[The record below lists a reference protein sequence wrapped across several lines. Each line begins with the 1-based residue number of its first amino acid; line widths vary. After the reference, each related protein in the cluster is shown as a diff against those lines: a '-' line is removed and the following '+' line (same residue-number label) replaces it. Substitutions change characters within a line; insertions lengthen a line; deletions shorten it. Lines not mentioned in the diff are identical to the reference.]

1 MIARLK
7 AEVKIRALD
16 FRNLAR
22 LIDTS
27 EFAEALRLDPD
38 NIWLKFA
45 LANGNIA
52 EIKEWIEDTLVTE
65 VGEMSMRQ
73 LRKRAGILGIPRY
86 TIHSKDELIVRIIR
100 EQDARKAQEPVGG
113 MPLQG

>member
-1 MIARLK
+1 MIATLK

-22 LIDTS
+22 LIDTP
-27 EFAEALRLDPD
+27 EFTEALRLDPD
-38 NIWLKFA
+38 NIFIKFA
-45 LANGNIA
+45 LVNGNFA

-100 EQDARKAQEPVGG
+100 EQDAREAKKSIGG
-113 MPLQG
+113 MSLPG